1 MESFTEEEASILVQ
15 YGAAFQRLTSG
26 ERKPETEAQ
35 KRFIKVARGQCSPV
49 TKYERA
55 WRKYLDQSDFSPMKT
70 FSSILSLI
78 TENSIEQTPNV
89 PFKSSKSKPN
99 KKKKKRTKLN
109 PEQGKKVYPNIS
121 DIINPH
127 NGPWKAK
134 AKEGFSGSNED
145 MKKNRGRSKYDGY

>member
-55 WRKYLDQSDFSPMKT
+55 WRKYLDQRK
-70 FSSILSLI
+70 
-78 TENSIEQTPNV
+78 PNP
-89 PFKSSKSKPN
+89 PFKSPKSKPN
-99 KKKKKRTKLN
+99 KKK
-109 PEQGKKVYPNIS
+109 Q
-121 DIINPH
+121 
-127 NGPWKAK
+127 AK
-134 AKEGFSGSNED
+134 TQTRQKGLS
-145 MKKNRGRSKYDGY
+145 

>member
-127 NGPWKAK
+127 NGPWKEK
-134 AKEGFSGSNED
+134 AILGSNEAV
-145 MKKNRGRSKYDGY
+145 KKNSGGSKYDG